1 MKLLPFGDS
10 HTYFWGRQKSYSGS
24 SLDDEVPTMAWLGPA
39 KAHGLTNDTNNKT
52 FEKFNHIRP
61 ILSQPNVTPIACF
74 GEIDIR
80 VNCARNFLF
89 TGLEDVVNNTVD
101 SYLATISAIS
111 NNRIYIWG
119 PPPSAPDDGMFNTE
133 FPAYGDNQTRNYLTH
148 VFNRRVLENLNNFPN
163 LSFITLFYD
172 LVDSNLITNS
182 GVLHDGCHMEVEM
195 QPLAKQ
201 AIMRSISDKTKAT
214 LNLLK
219 FQQVS
224 KYKRIFKKID
234 KLDSSPYINFYKVP
248 MSITPEYFSYSP
260 NEKYLSDTLVA
271 AIQQTQS

>member
-1 MKLLPFGDS
+1 MYLLPFGDS
-10 HTYFWGRQKSYSGS
+10 HTYFWGRQKAYPGS
-24 SLDDEVPTMAWLGPA
+24 SLDNDTPVIAWLGPA
-39 KAHGLTNDTNNKT
+39 KAHGLNNVTHNKT
-52 FEKFNHIRP
+52 LEKFNHIRP

-89 TGLEDVVNNTVD
+89 TGLEDVVNSTVD
-101 SYLATISAIS
+101 SYLATLSAIS

-172 LVDSNLITNS
+172 LVDSNLVTNS
-182 GVLHDGCHMEVEM
+182 GVLHDGCHMEVDL

-201 AIMRSISDKTKAT
+201 AIIRSKADETKAT

-219 FQQVS
+219 YQAVP
-224 KYKRIFKKID
+224 KYRRIFKK
-234 KLDSSPYINFYKVP
+234 LDQQSSTPYINFYKNP
-248 MSITPEYFSYSP
+248 LSSMPEYFSYSP
-260 NEKYLSDTLVA
+260 SGEMIGESLVA
-271 AIQQTQS
+271 TIEKLS